1 MRFGQDMKQ
10 SISTAPVNRRRLL
23 NTPVKALVLRVL
35 FVTLLIAEC
44 SFFFLS
50 FVPTFFLSAN
60 NYQSKYLTSLLAV
73 VGLVSVLLLSAR
85 EGTERRYAF
94 GAPMLLFIAMCFT
107 AALSSA
113 SYYQSSL
120 GAVMSTAHALIF
132 VPLLYFVFHDSVY
145 DDSLYRFVVNATVVA
160 ACVYAVLCLLQ
171 SAGFALMNPDFQN
184 FDSRN
189 GRLRLTMSGDFIAF
203 GAVLALGCA
212 FKGKRNRWVY
222 VAAFLLLVFE
232 LFWVAQT
239 RFLFVGLSFAAL
251 VGFVIKGNNRAAKMV
266 FILFFSLFAVVQYS
280 DAIYSTLF
288 PQDLDFSTGARLA
301 AYQFFPTHAAD
312 MGIFGIGFIPNGS
325 PYSELINVNY
335 ATGRGGIDD
344 IGIFEYYARFGVAGI
359 AVLIFAIGCFIV
371 RFKRS
376 SRRSLA
382 FNECPEAWMVLAF
395 FLALMPT
402 MAITDPQRIFFLP
415 YLVILIE
422 RALGGFYS

>member
-1 MRFGQDMKQ
+1 MKQ
-10 SISTAPVNRRRLL
+10 SNSLAPVSRGSLL
-23 NTPVKALVLRVL
+23 DTPVKALVLRIL
-35 FVTLLIAEC
+35 FVVLLVAEC

-50 FVPTFFLSAN
+50 FVPIFFLSAN

-73 VGLVSVLLLSAR
+73 VGIIIVLLLPAR
-85 EGTERRYAF
+85 EGPARRYAF
-94 GAPMLLFIAMCFT
+94 GAPILLFVAMCFA

-113 SYYQSSL
+113 NFYQSSL

-145 DDSLYRFVVNATVVA
+145 DDAMYRFVVNATIAIACIYA
-160 ACVYAVLCLLQ
+160 ALCFLQ
-171 SAGFALMNPDFQN
+171 AAGFALMNPDFQN

-189 GRLRLTMSGDFIAF
+189 GRLRLIMSGDFVAF

-222 VAAFLLLVFE
+222 VAAFLLLLLE

-239 RFLFVGLSFAAL
+239 RFLFVGLAFAAL
-251 VGFVIKGNNRAAKMV
+251 VGFVIKGNNRVAKVV
-266 FILFFSLFAVVQYS
+266 FILLFSLFAVIQYS

-288 PQDLDFSTGARLA
+288 PQDLDFSSRARLA

-335 ATGRGGIDD
+335 AAGRGGIDD
-344 IGIFEYYARFGVAGI
+344 IGIVEYYARFGVAGI
-359 AVLIFAIGCFIV
+359 AVLIFAIACFIL

-422 RALGGFYS
+422 HALGGFDS

>member
-1 MRFGQDMKQ
+1 MKQ
-10 SISTAPVNRRRLL
+10 SNSPAAVSGGRLL
-23 NTPVKALVLRVL
+23 DTPVKALVLRIL
-35 FVTLLIAEC
+35 LVTLLVAEC

-73 VGLVSVLLLSAR
+73 VGLIVVILLSAR
-85 EGTERRYAF
+85 EGTARRYAF
-94 GAPMLLFIAMCFT
+94 GAPTLLFVAMCF
-107 AALSSA
+107 AVALSSA
-113 SYYQSSL
+113 SFYQSSL

-132 VPLLYFVFHDSVY
+132 VPLLYFVFHDSVH
-145 DDSLYRFVVNATVVA
+145 DEGLYRFAINATIAVA
-160 ACVYAVLCLLQ
+160 CIYAILCLLQ
-171 SAGFALMNPDFQN
+171 AAGFALMNPGFQN

-189 GRLRLTMSGDFIAF
+189 GRLRLVMSGDFVAF
-203 GAVLALGCA
+203 GAVLALGCV

-222 VAAFLLLVFE
+222 VAAFLLLILE

-239 RFLFVGLSFAAL
+239 RFLFVGIAFAAL
-251 VGFVIKGNNRAAKMV
+251 VGFVIKGNNRVAKV
-266 FILFFSLFAVVQYS
+266 IFILLFSLFAIVQYS
-280 DAIYSTLF
+280 DAIYSALF
-288 PQDLDFSTGARLA
+288 PQDLGFSTGARIA

-312 MGIFGIGFIPNGS
+312 MGIFGIGFIPHGS

-344 IGIFEYYARFGVAGI
+344 IGIVEYYARFGVAGI

-371 RFKRS
+371 RFKGFP
-376 SRRSLA
+376 RRSLA

-422 RALGGFYS
+422 HELGGSYS